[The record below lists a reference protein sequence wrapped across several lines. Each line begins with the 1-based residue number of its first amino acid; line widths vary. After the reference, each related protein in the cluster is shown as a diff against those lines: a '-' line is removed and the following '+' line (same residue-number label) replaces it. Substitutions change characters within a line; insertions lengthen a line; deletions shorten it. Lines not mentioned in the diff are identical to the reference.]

1 MTDILTSE
9 SVEKL
14 PLKTYDV
21 TANLELVRKLV
32 NDPDFDILGDELDS
46 FCKTFER
53 NVVLDVYKPTEKS
66 LQKIFEDL
74 IAGMITADTL
84 VSHILD
90 RTFPDQEGEYT
101 LNAVYFHAYV
111 AIASDSIAHALEAAR
126 LAAIVCDTL
135 EGHRSRP
142 IDTDQQSAKGDNT

>member
-1 MTDILTSE
+1 MTDIITSE
-9 SVEKL
+9 SIQKL
-14 PLKTYDV
+14 PLKSYDV

-32 NDPDFDILGDELDS
+32 NDPDFDIIGDELDS
-46 FCKTFER
+46 FTKTLER
-53 NVVLDVYKPTEKS
+53 DIVLDVYKPAEKS

-84 VSHILD
+84 VSYILD

-126 LAAIVCDTL
+126 LASIVCDTL

-142 IDTDQQSAKGDNT
+142 TDTDKQPEKGENA

>member
-1 MTDILTSE
+1 MTDIITSE

-14 PLKTYDV
+14 PLKSYDV

-32 NDPDFDILGDELDS
+32 NDPDFDIHGDELDD
-46 FCKTFER
+46 FTKTVER
-53 NVVLDVYKPTEKS
+53 EVVLDVYKPSEKS

-74 IAGMITADTL
+74 IAGMVIAETL

-111 AIASDSIAHALEAAR
+111 AIASDSIAHALEAVR
-126 LAAIVCDTL
+126 LAAIVCETL

-142 IDTDQQSAKGDNT
+142 TDTDQQFPKGDNT